1 MLARFLH
8 SSKADNYENHRSKPY
23 QETTCG
29 VGIHR
34 ALRPQAVHAETK
46 LDNIKAQG
54 TPSKEIAERLS
65 CSEPKFNRWVKRY
78 LAQGVDGLRSKPGQE
93 AKLIMDSSDKEAVR
107 LAIEKDRLSVMKA
120 KERWQQATGKEACRD
135 TYRAFL
141 SALAQDLDV
150 SGRRPNGH
158 PRRRS
163 TLIRRNFCKSLNV
176 NRNPGSLTFITVMK
190 ATYAPKDTCLMHG
203 NSRTRITA
211 SPFTNAEGSISSE

>member
-46 LDNIKAQG
+46 PDNIVQSPG

-65 CSEPKFNRWVKRY
+65 CSEPKVNRWVKRY
-78 LAQGVDGLRSKPGQE
+78 LAQGVDGLWNKPGQG
-93 AKLIMDSSDKEAVR
+93 AKPIMDSSDEEAVR

-120 KERWQQATGKEACRD
+120 KERWQQTTGKEACRD

-150 SGRRPNGH
+150 
-158 PRRRS
+158 
-163 TLIRRNFCKSLNV
+163 
-176 NRNPGSLTFITVMK
+176 
-190 ATYAPKDTCLMHG
+190 
-203 NSRTRITA
+203 
-211 SPFTNAEGSISSE
+211 